1 MSEAKMDEIMAT
13 VNKERRNYHE
23 KMINLLEEYGEFR

>member
-1 MSEAKMDEIMAT
+1 MSEAKMDEIMEV
-13 VNKERRNYHE
+13 VNLEKRNYHE